1 MIEILP
7 ETEGNTLVIKATEM
21 LTAEDYETVFIPA
34 MDELIQSHGKV
45 HVALLL
51 GETFEGWEIGAMWDD
66 ARFGIQHRNDFEKIA
81 VIGGPNWVEW
91 TAKLGAYFME
101 GHLQTFDEAEFSEA
115 ISWLKA

>member
-1 MIEILP
+1 MIEILS
-7 ETEGNTLVIKATEM
+7 ETAGNVLVVKATEM

-34 MDELIQSHGKV
+34 IDELIQRYGKV
-45 HVALLL
+45 RVALLL

-101 GHLQTFDEAEFSEA
+101 GHLQTFGEAAFAEA
-115 ISWLKA
+115 IVWLKA